1 MNTTT
6 YDKMKFEPTM
16 ELFGYNTDNQM
27 LVWMKPSEFL
37 EKTPELKKEYFESAP
52 IRNIIDTLAGK
63 MKKDI
68 PIDPL
73 LLDIDTINCRVTNHE
88 GRHRAVAAEKVGIK
102 RVPVIVYLRDDKHK
116 YISAKEYLEKG
127 CKCNYFNAQK
137 QK

>member
-1 MNTTT
+1 MTT

-16 ELFGYNTDNQM
+16 ELFGYNTDSQI

-37 EKTPELKKEYFESAP
+37 EKTPELKQEYFESAP
-52 IRNIIDTLAGK
+52 VRDIIDKLANK

-73 LLDIDTINCRVTNHE
+73 LLDIDTVNCRVTNHE
-88 GRHRAVAAEKVGIK
+88 GRHRSVAAEKVGIT
-102 RVPVIVYLRDDKHK
+102 RVPVIVYLKDDKSN
-116 YISAKEYLEKG
+116 YISAKDYLEK
-127 CKCNYFNAQK
+127 CKCNFFNAQK